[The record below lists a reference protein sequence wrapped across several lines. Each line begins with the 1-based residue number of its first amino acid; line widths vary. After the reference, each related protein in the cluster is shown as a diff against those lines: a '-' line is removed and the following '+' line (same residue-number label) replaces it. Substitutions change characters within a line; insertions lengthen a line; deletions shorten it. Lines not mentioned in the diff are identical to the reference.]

1 MKCLTSSSLHSLK
14 KMNFLSR
21 TPTFNKCYI
30 RLHSGMR
37 LGWALGNQTM
47 LLETSSKI
55 LNGNIEEAQLI
66 PFRRETKKRKR
77 QQMFKEQESS
87 IQKQN
92 LSLKTIDPITENQ
105 KLAFQQW
112 KKGQNLLLHGLAG
125 TGKSF
130 ISLYLALKEI
140 YNPKSFYKN
149 ILIVRS
155 VVPTRDMGFLPGS
168 IKEKTKVFEQPYQG
182 ICSDLFGRG
191 DAYEVLKT
199 KHIVDFTTTSFIR
212 GNTFHDTI
220 VIVDEVNN
228 LTFHELDSVITRLG
242 NNCRII
248 LCGDYRQSDLIY
260 NNDRSGLLTFMEV
273 LDMIKSFSH
282 VEFEIDDIV
291 RSGLVKEYII
301 AKTKLNIS

>member
-1 MKCLTSSSLHSLK
+1 M
-14 KMNFLSR
+14 
-21 TPTFNKCYI
+21 P
-30 RLHSGMR
+30 
-37 LGWALGNQTM
+37 
-47 LLETSSKI
+47 LEISSKI
-55 LNGNIEEAQLI
+55 LNESIEEAQLTLS
-66 PFRRETKKRKR
+66 RKETKKKKR
-77 QQMFKEQESS
+77 QQVFKDQENS
-87 IQKQN
+87 IQKQKF
-92 LSLKTIDPITENQ
+92 SLKEIDPITQNQ
-105 KLAFQQW
+105 KIAFQQW
-112 KKGQNLLLHGLAG
+112 NKGQNLLLHGLAG

-130 ISLYLALKEI
+130 ISLYLALREI
-140 YNPKSFYKN
+140 YNYNSVYKH

-168 IKEKTKVFEQPYQG
+168 IKDKAKVYELPYQG

-191 DAYEVLKT
+191 DAYDILKT

-260 NNDRSGLLTFMEV
+260 NNDRSGLITFMGV
-273 LDMIKSFSH
+273 LDMIKCFSH
-282 VEFEIDDIV
+282 IEFQIEDIV

>member
-1 MKCLTSSSLHSLK
+1 
-14 KMNFLSR
+14 
-21 TPTFNKCYI
+21 
-30 RLHSGMR
+30 
-37 LGWALGNQTM
+37 M
-47 LLETSSKI
+47 LLETNSKI
-55 LNGNIEEAQLI
+55 LNEHIDVAQLI
-66 PFRRETKKRKR
+66 HFRRDKKKKR
-77 QQMFKEQESS
+77 QQTFKDQDAP
-87 IQKQN
+87 IQKHHLN
-92 LSLKTIDPITENQ
+92 LKAIKPITQNQ

-112 KKGQNLLLHGLAG
+112 KAGQNLLLHGLAG

-140 YNPKSFYKN
+140 YNTQSYYKK

-168 IKEKTKVFEQPYQG
+168 IKEKTKVFELPYQG
-182 ICSDLFGRG
+182 ICTDLFGRG
-191 DAYEVLKT
+191 DAYELLKT
-199 KHIVDFTTTSFIR
+199 KHIIDFTTTSFIR

-242 NNCRII
+242 DNCRMM

-260 NNDRSGLLTFMEV
+260 HNDRNGLITFIDV
-273 LDMIKSFSH
+273 LDKMNGFSH
-282 VEFEIDDIV
+282 VEFEVDDIV

-301 AKTKLNIS
+301 AKNTLGLT

>member
-1 MKCLTSSSLHSLK
+1 MH
-14 KMNFLSR
+14 
-21 TPTFNKCYI
+21 
-30 RLHSGMR
+30 
-37 LGWALGNQTM
+37 
-47 LLETSSKI
+47 LETSSKI
-55 LNGNIEEAQLI
+55 LNGNTEEAQLI
-66 PFRRETKKRKR
+66 PFRRESKKRKR
-77 QQMFKEQESS
+77 QQMFKQQDVSTQKQNLS
-87 IQKQN
+87 PTQKQN
-92 LSLKTIDPITENQ
+92 LSLKTIEPITENQ

-112 KKGQNLLLHGLAG
+112 KNGQNLLLHGLAG

-168 IKEKTKVFEQPYQG
+168 IKEKTKVYEQPYQG

-242 NNCRII
+242 NNCRIM
-248 LCGDYRQSDLIY
+248 LCGDYRQSDLVY
-260 NNDRSGLLTFMEV
+260 NDDRSGLFTFMKV